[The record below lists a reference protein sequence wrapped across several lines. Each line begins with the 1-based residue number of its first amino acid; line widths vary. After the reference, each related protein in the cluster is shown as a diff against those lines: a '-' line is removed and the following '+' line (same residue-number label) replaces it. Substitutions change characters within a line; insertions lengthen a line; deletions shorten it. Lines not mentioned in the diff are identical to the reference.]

1 MNNEIQTLLDTYQRA
16 LNDANLDL
24 VRQVYSSDAM
34 VIGQPFPTATGID
47 AIWRSTRTSSRSA
60 ILALIG
66 TREPGPVPCQ
76 TRRTRVP
83 GDRVRRQPRLLFQ
96 AGPCG

>member
-47 AIWRSTRTSSRSA
+47 AI
-60 ILALIG
+60 LALYADFLSK
-66 TREPGPVPCQ
+66 RDP
-76 TRRTRVP
+76 RA
-83 GDRVRRQPRLLFQ
+83 DRDT
-96 AGPCG
+96 